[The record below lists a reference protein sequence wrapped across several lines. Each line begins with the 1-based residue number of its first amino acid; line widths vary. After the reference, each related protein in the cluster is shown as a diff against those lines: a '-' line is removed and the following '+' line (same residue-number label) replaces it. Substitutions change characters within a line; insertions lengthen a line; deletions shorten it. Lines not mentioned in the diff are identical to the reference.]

1 LEALAEAIENEINE
15 TPPSPEESEVMAE
28 ITRTP
33 HAGIS
38 PVLFT

>member
-28 ITRTP
+28 MTR
-33 HAGIS
+33 S
-38 PVLFT
+38 NF